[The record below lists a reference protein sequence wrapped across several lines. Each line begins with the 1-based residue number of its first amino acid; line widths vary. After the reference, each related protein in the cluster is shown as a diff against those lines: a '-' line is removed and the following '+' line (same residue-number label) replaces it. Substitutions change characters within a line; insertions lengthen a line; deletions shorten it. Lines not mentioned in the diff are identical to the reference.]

1 MPESHQAPHEKLTDE
16 EIKEILLKLHSDI
29 YELKE
34 FFKEQF
40 EEVENK
46 LYHLKRHFF
55 PEKFKVS
62 YLSLETMQDML
73 TKNPGDIDL
82 REPMSIKRPV
92 PEICG
97 PCIENSPK
105 TQEKDGVAETDAN

>member
-1 MPESHQAPHEKLTDE
+1 MPESHQAPHEKLTEE
-16 EIKEILLKLHSDI
+16 EIKEILLKLHSDV

-62 YLSLETMQDML
+62 YLSLETMQSL
-73 TKNPGDIDL
+73 LQKELGDIDL
-82 REPMSIKRPV
+82 SETMSIKRPV
-92 PEICG
+92 PETSELYIG
-97 PCIENSPK
+97 NFLP
-105 TQEKDGVAETDAN
+105 TQGKNGVAETDSN

>member
-1 MPESHQAPHEKLTDE
+1 MPESHQAPHQKLTE
-16 EIKEILLKLHSDI
+16 EQIKEIISNICIDI
-29 YELKE
+29 FELKE

-46 LYHLKRHFF
+46 LRLLNRHFF

-73 TKNPGDIDL
+73 TKEHGDIDL

-97 PCIENSPK
+97 PCIENSPT